1 MMRPAWLSLAS
12 VREVGP
18 IAVLGIIA
26 LGVLGFAELADEV
39 FERETHGFDTAVLTF
54 LRMPE
59 DTSTPIGPAWLL
71 NAMTDITA
79 LGGYA
84 VLTLVTLA
92 AVMYR
97 VARNDGF
104 TAVLIAAAVGT
115 GALLGNL
122 LKLGFDRPRPD
133 IVEHLTHATSSSFPS
148 GHATLAA
155 VTYLTLGAL
164 IARSQPRLSIK
175 ALVLGGAIF
184 ITVLV
189 GFSRV
194 YLGVHWPTDV
204 LAGWC
209 LGAAW
214 AAFWWLALLRV
225 KPATEDATSGSD

>member
-1 MMRPAWLSLAS
+1 MSRPDWLSLAS
-12 VREVGP
+12 VREIGP

-39 FERETHGFDTAVLTF
+39 FEQETHGFDTAVLTF
-54 LRMPE
+54 LRLPD
-59 DTSTPIGPAWLL
+59 DTSTPIVPAWLL

-84 VLTLVTLA
+84 VLTLLTLA
-92 AVMYR
+92 AVLYR
-97 VARNDGF
+97 LARNDGF
-104 TAVLIAAAVGT
+104 TALLIAAAVGT

-133 IVEHLTHATSSSFPS
+133 IVEHLTHAASSSFPS

-155 VTYLTLGAL
+155 ITYLTLGAL
-164 IARSQPRLSIK
+164 IARGQPSRRIK

-214 AAFWWLALLRV
+214 AALWWLALRRV
-225 KPATEDATSGSD
+225 VPD

>member
-1 MMRPAWLSLAS
+1 MKLPSWLSLTS
-12 VREVGP
+12 LREVGP

-26 LGVLGFAELADEV
+26 LGFLGFAELADEV
-39 FERETHGFDTAVLTF
+39 FEQETHGFDTAVLTF
-54 LRMPE
+54 LRLPE

-84 VLTLVTLA
+84 VLMLVTLA
-92 AVMYR
+92 AVLYR

-104 TAVLIAAAVGT
+104 TAVLIASAIGT
-115 GALLGNL
+115 GALLSNL

-164 IARSQPRLSIK
+164 IARGQPSRSIK
-175 ALVLGGAIF
+175 ALVLGAAIF
-184 ITVLV
+184 ITILV
-189 GFSRV
+189 GFSRI

-225 KPATEDATSGSD
+225 KPATEDAPSSGA

>member
-92 AVMYR
+92 AVLYR

-164 IARSQPRLSIK
+164 IARGQPRLSIK

-225 KPATEDATSGSD
+225 KPATEDAPSGSD

>member
-1 MMRPAWLSLAS
+1 
-12 VREVGP
+12 
-18 IAVLGIIA
+18 
-26 LGVLGFAELADEV
+26 
-39 FERETHGFDTAVLTF
+39 
-54 LRMPE
+54 
-59 DTSTPIGPAWLL
+59 
-71 NAMTDITA
+71 MTDITA

-92 AVMYR
+92 AVLYR

-104 TAVLIAAAVGT
+104 TAVLIASAIGT

-164 IARSQPRLSIK
+164 IARGQPSHSIK

-184 ITVLV
+184 ITILV

-225 KPATEDATSGSD
+225 KPATEDAPSGGA

>member
-1 MMRPAWLSLAS
+1 MKQPGWLSLVS
-12 VREVGP
+12 LREVGP

-26 LGVLGFAELADEV
+26 FGLLGFAELADEV
-39 FERETHGFDTAVLTF
+39 FEHKTHSFDTAILTF

-59 DTSTPIGPAWLL
+59 DTSTPIGPPWLL
-71 NAMTDITA
+71 NALTDITA

-84 VLTLVTLA
+84 VLTLLTLGA
-92 AVMYR
+92 AAYR
-97 VARNDGF
+97 LVRNDRAG
-104 TAVLIAAAVGT
+104 ALVIAAAVGS

-133 IVEHLTHATSSSFPS
+133 IVEHLTHAASSSFPS

-155 VTYLTLGAL
+155 ATYLTLGAL
-164 IARSQPRLSIK
+164 IARGQPNRSLK
-175 ALVLGGAIF
+175 ALVLSGAIL
-184 ITVLV
+184 ITILV

-214 AAFWWLALLRV
+214 AALWWLVLLRL
-225 KPATEDATSGSD
+225 KPSIEETRSANT

>member
-1 MMRPAWLSLAS
+1 MKLPSWLSLDTL
-12 VREVGP
+12 REIGP

-26 LGVLGFAELADEV
+26 LGFLGFAELADEV
-39 FERETHGFDTAVLTF
+39 TDRDTHAFDTAVLTF
-54 LRMPE
+54 LRLPE

-71 NAMTDITA
+71 NAMTDLTA

-84 VLTLVTLA
+84 VLTLLTLA
-92 AVMYR
+92 AALYR
-97 VARNDGF
+97 LARNDR
-104 TAVLIAAAVGT
+104 TAALIIVGAVGS

-133 IVEHLTHATSSSFPS
+133 IVEHLTHAASSSFPS
-148 GHATLAA
+148 GHATLSAI
-155 VTYLTLGAL
+155 TYLTLGAL
-164 IARSQPRLSIK
+164 IARGQPDTRLK
-175 ALVLGGAIF
+175 ALFLGGAIL
-184 ITVLV
+184 ITILV

-214 AAFWWLALLRV
+214 AALWWLVLRRV
-225 KPATEDATSGSD
+225 KRD

>member
-1 MMRPAWLSLAS
+1 MKRPAWLSLAS
-12 VREVGP
+12 LREVGP
-18 IAVLGIIA
+18 IAVLGVIA
-26 LGVLGFAELADEV
+26 LGLLGFAQLADEV
-39 FERETHGFDTAVLTF
+39 FEQETHAFDAAVLTF
-54 LRMPE
+54 LRLPE

-84 VLTLVTLA
+84 VLTLLT
-92 AVMYR
+92 
-97 VARNDGF
+97 
-104 TAVLIAAAVGT
+104 IAAALYRFARDDRAT
-115 GALLGNL
+115 GLIILAAIGSGAFLGNL

-133 IVEHLTHATSSSFPS
+133 IVEHLTHAASSSFPS
-148 GHATLAA
+148 GHATLSA

-164 IARSQPRLSIK
+164 MARGQPGARLK
-175 ALVLGGAIF
+175 ALVLGGAILLT
-184 ITVLV
+184 ILV

-214 AAFWWLALLRV
+214 AALWWLVLRRV
-225 KPATEDATSGSD
+225 KRD

>member
-1 MMRPAWLSLAS
+1 VKRPAWLSLAS
-12 VREVGP
+12 LREVGP

-26 LGVLGFAELADEV
+26 LGLLGFAELADEV
-39 FERETHGFDTAVLTF
+39 FEQETHGFDTAVLTF
-54 LRMPE
+54 LRLPD

-84 VLTLVTLA
+84 VLTLLT
-92 AVMYR
+92 
-97 VARNDGF
+97 
-104 TAVLIAAAVGT
+104 IAAALYRFARDDRATGLIILAAIGS
-115 GALLGNL
+115 GALL
-122 LKLGFDRPRPD
+122 
-133 IVEHLTHATSSSFPS
+133 VEHLTHAASSSFPS
-148 GHATLAA
+148 GHATLSA

-164 IARSQPRLSIK
+164 MARGQPGARLK
-175 ALVLGGAIF
+175 ALVLGGAILLT
-184 ITVLV
+184 ILV

-214 AAFWWLALLRV
+214 AALWWLVLRRV
-225 KPATEDATSGSD
+225 KQA

>member
-1 MMRPAWLSLAS
+1 VKLPSWLSLAS
-12 VREVGP
+12 LREVGP

-26 LGVLGFAELADEV
+26 LGFLGFAELADEV
-39 FERETHGFDTAVLTF
+39 FEQETHGFDTAVLTF

-59 DTSTPIGPAWLL
+59 DTSTPIGPSWLL
-71 NAMTDITA
+71 NALTDITA

-84 VLTLVTLA
+84 VLTLLTIA
-92 AVMYR
+92 AALYR
-97 VARNDGF
+97 LLRNDRAG
-104 TAVLIAAAVGT
+104 ALVIAAAVAS
-115 GALLGNL
+115 GAILGNL

-133 IVEHLTHATSSSFPS
+133 IVEHLTHAASSSFPS

-164 IARSQPRLSIK
+164 IARGQPDRRLK
-175 ALVLGGAIF
+175 ALVLGGAIL
-184 ITVLV
+184 ITILV
-189 GFSRV
+189 GFSRI

-214 AAFWWLALLRV
+214 AALWWLVLLRL
-225 KPATEDATSGSD
+225 KPASEDVPSNGG

>member
-1 MMRPAWLSLAS
+1 MKRPAWLSLAS
-12 VREVGP
+12 LREVGP
-18 IAVLGIIA
+18 IAVLGVIA
-26 LGVLGFAELADEV
+26 LGLLGFAELADEV
-39 FERETHGFDTAVLTF
+39 FERETHGFDAAVLTF

-92 AVMYR
+92 AVLYR

-104 TAVLIAAAVGT
+104 TAVLIASAIGT

-164 IARSQPRLSIK
+164 IARGQPSHSIK

-184 ITVLV
+184 ITILV

-225 KPATEDATSGSD
+225 KPATEDAPSGGA